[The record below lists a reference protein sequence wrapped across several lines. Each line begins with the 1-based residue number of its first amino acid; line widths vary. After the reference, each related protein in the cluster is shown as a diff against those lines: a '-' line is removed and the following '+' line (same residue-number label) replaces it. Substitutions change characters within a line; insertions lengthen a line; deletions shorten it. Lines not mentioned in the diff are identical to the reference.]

1 MNDVGFCLFFALNTW
16 IKNAFTLEKK
26 KKKVAK
32 SYKMSALVHFEMA
45 RNVSGDELSSAGLY
59 VHSRLTQSRA
69 AL

>member
-1 MNDVGFCLFFALNTW
+1 MPLLW
-16 IKNAFTLEKK
+16 KK

-32 SYKMSALVHFEMA
+32 SYKMSALVDFEMA

>member
-1 MNDVGFCLFFALNTW
+1 MNDVGFCLFFVALNTW
-16 IKNAFTLEKK
+16 IKNAFTLGK
-26 KKKVAK
+26 KKKVVK
-32 SYKMSALVHFEMA
+32 SYKMSALVDFEMV

>member
-1 MNDVGFCLFFALNTW
+1 MGFCLFFALNTW
-16 IKNAFTLEKK
+16 IKNAFTLGKK
-26 KKKVAK
+26 EVAK
-32 SYKMSALVHFEMA
+32 SYKMSALVDFEMA